1 MIEHNKTYKRI
12 LLVLVGILAIY
23 GAYSSGNKFKNS
35 NNYSDNLEILNQNQS
50 IPADNL
56 SFNNS
61 DGDSQS
67 TDNNNYEQSK
77 ISYHNFLN
85 IKMGM
90 SYDEVKNILG
100 DGKEIS
106 SSEISGI
113 NTTIYEYDGKG
124 ISNITVTLQNNSVT
138 SKTQLGLKESN
149 SNISLDDYNKI
160 NTGMSYDKV
169 KELIGDGQLITES
182 SIMNSTSYIYSYIN
196 EDGSNANFTFDNN
209 GLTIKAQ
216 YNLK

>member
-1 MIEHNKTYKRI
+1 MIEHNKTYQRI

-138 SKTQLGLKESN
+138 SKTQLGLKESS

-169 KELIGDGQLITES
+169 KELIGDGQLTTES

-196 EDGSNANFTFDNN
+196 KD
-209 GLTIKAQ
+209 
-216 YNLK
+216 

>member
-1 MIEHNKTYKRI
+1 
-12 LLVLVGILAIY
+12 
-23 GAYSSGNKFKNS
+23 
-35 NNYSDNLEILNQNQS
+35 
-50 IPADNL
+50 
-56 SFNNS
+56 
-61 DGDSQS
+61 
-67 TDNNNYEQSK
+67 
-77 ISYHNFLN
+77 
-85 IKMGM
+85 MGM